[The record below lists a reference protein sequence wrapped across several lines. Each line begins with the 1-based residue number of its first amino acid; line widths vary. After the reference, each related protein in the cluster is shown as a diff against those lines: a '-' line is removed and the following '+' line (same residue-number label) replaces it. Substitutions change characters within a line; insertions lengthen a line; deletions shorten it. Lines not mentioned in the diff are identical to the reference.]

1 MSFHHYLRRGLS
13 IAASAFA
20 ALREGQV
27 LWLDA
32 RVTPIPRYGYGRPP
46 HPLLYDI
53 INRHRMAYRALLH
66 RFLSFRE
73 AVLDIPV
80 VSADPREPS
89 WRGGNIWIPALDAL
103 SLYAL
108 LQLIR
113 PRRYCEIGSGY
124 STRFARRAIQD
135 GRLSTEIISIDPH
148 PRAEVEA
155 LCDRTIRRRLENVDL
170 RLFDELDAGDILF
183 VDGSHRC
190 FMNSDVTVLFLD
202 ILPRLRSGV
211 LVHFH
216 DVFLPY
222 DYPPQW
228 GKRYYSEQYLLAVW
242 LLAGSREVEIV
253 LPNAF
258 ISRDPELS
266 RILEP
271 VWQESRMRGVNPQG
285 ASFWIR
291 IVRTGGGDS

>member
-1 MSFHHYLRRGLS
+1 MNAVLFQHHLRRELS
-13 IAASAFA
+13 IAASALT
-20 ALREGQV
+20 ALREGQL

-32 RVTPIPRYGYGRPP
+32 RVRPIPRYGYGRPP
-46 HPLLYDI
+46 HPLLYEI
-53 INRHRMAYRALLH
+53 INRHRPAYRALLH

-89 WRGGNIWIPALDAL
+89 WGGGNLWIPALDAL
-103 SLYAL
+103 SLYAML
-108 LQLIR
+108 HLIH
-113 PRRYCEIGSGY
+113 PRRYLEIGSGY
-124 STRFARRAIQD
+124 STRFARRAVQD
-135 GRLSTEIISIDPH
+135 GRLSTEIISIDPR
-148 PRAEVEA
+148 PRVESEA
-155 LCDRTIRRRLENVDL
+155 LCDRTIRCRLEDADL
-170 RLFDELDAGDILF
+170 QLFDELEAGDILF

-211 LVHFH
+211 IVHFH
-216 DVFLPY
+216 DIFLPY
-222 DYPPQW
+222 DYPPHW

-242 LLAGSREVEIV
+242 LLTGSHEMEIM

-271 VWQESRMRGVNPQG
+271 VWKEFRMREVNPQG

-291 IVRTGGGDS
+291 IVRTGG